1 MIKAFARTAGFL
13 AYLLITFEMV
23 FMVTPFALY
32 YYSAYS
38 PLLAWTSRFPAT
50 AWMPAFFLP
59 HLSMEIVPSLGGVIF
74 LLGLIGFLL
83 GALQVY
89 AAKFR
94 RRGVVRTLLYR
105 RLRHPQYLCLALAG
119 LGLVIV
125 WPRFILLIAYV
136 NMLWLYYLLARAEER
151 RMEARYGDAY
161 RELMQQTWMFLPG
174 EPGGRLARRWFGWI
188 GPPRPRLLV
197 LYACSLLA
205 AVGGAFALRG
215 SSLRLTPHLSLAE
228 RRIAAVSLVAGDGH
242 LLRERLGEFQAALG
256 ARAEAAQRRPDGL
269 DDWALVQ
276 VTAGKH
282 QVTHALID
290 AGMTKR
296 RAEGLPL
303 AEKTVG
309 WLFSRCDRGCGSND
323 PWSPYAHWQPVFIAE
338 TGGRQ
343 APRVLELDRRWFPGN
358 PVMPT
363 F

>member
-1 MIKAFARTAGFL
+1 MLKAFARTAGFL
-13 AYLLITFEMV
+13 AYVLITFEML
-23 FMVTPFALY
+23 FMITPFALY

-38 PLLAWTSRFPAT
+38 PLLAWTSRLAAT

-59 HLSMEIVPSLGGVIF
+59 HLSTEIVPSVGGLIV
-74 LLGLIGFLL
+74 LLGLAGFLL
-83 GALQVY
+83 GAAQLY

-94 RRGVVRTLLYR
+94 QRGVVRTMFYR
-105 RLRHPQYLCLALAG
+105 RLRHPQYLFLALAG

-161 RELMQQTWMFLPG
+161 REHRQRTWMFLPG

-188 GPPRPRLLV
+188 GPARSRLLV

-205 AVGGAFALRG
+205 AVGAAFALRG
-215 SSLRLTPHLSLAE
+215 SSLGLTPHLSLAE
-228 RRIAAVSLVAGDGH
+228 RKIAAVSFLSGDGQ
-242 LLRERLGEFQAALG
+242 LLREQLIGSLAALG
-256 ARAEAAQRRPDGL
+256 TRAEAAQRRADGL

-276 VTAGKH
+276 VTARKH
-282 QVTHALID
+282 QVVHALID

-303 AEKTVG
+303 DEETVG
-309 WLFSRCDRGCGSND
+309 LLFSRCDRGCEQGD
-323 PWSPYAHWQPVFIAE
+323 PWSIYAHWQPVFIAE
-338 TGGRQ
+338 IGGRK
-343 APRVLELDRRWFPGN
+343 APRVLDLDRRWFLGN